1 MHCCNLMI
9 GDYDDVMLRWWLNA
23 VLRLVE
29 EKGWVGGQE
38 ELSML
43 LGY

>member
-1 MHCCNLMI
+1 
-9 GDYDDVMLRWWLNA
+9 MLRWWLNA
-23 VLRLVE
+23 VLRFVE
-29 EKGWVGGQE
+29 EKKWVGGQE